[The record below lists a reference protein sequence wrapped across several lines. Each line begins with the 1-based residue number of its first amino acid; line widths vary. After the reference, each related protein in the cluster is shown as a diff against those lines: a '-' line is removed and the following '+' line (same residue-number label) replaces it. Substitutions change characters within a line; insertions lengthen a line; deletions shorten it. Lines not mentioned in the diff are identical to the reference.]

1 MGAGVLQGEN
11 LMFKY
16 LIAAI
21 TLAVASP
28 AAALVVYDETTKNLA
43 VSGATTN
50 YQAAAVYRYM
60 RDNDVLSVTLSG
72 NGGEYY
78 AGLRLGGLIK
88 AEGSTVIIPAG
99 TTCVSSCAFAAL
111 GADKIIVDGELWFH
125 APFLMAVPTNVSI
138 LEITQMFGR
147 AYVDMVTYLISMGIP
162 TSFGYDIMVQT
173 TTGKFIVIDDGY
185 QIDRMRATEA
195 LWGKAVYEYRYATTG
210 R

>member
-1 MGAGVLQGEN
+1 
-11 LMFKY
+11 MFKY

-28 AAALVVYDETTKNLA
+28 AAALVVYDEATKNLA
-43 VSGATTN
+43 VSGTTTN
-50 YQAAAVYRYM
+50 YQAASVYRYM

-72 NGGEYY
+72 DGGEYY

-88 AEGSTVIIPAG
+88 AEGSTVIIPAEK
-99 TTCVSSCAFAAL
+99 TCVSACAFAAL
-111 GADKIIVDGELWFH
+111 GGDKIIVDGELWFH
-125 APFLMAVPTNVSI
+125 APSLTLVPTNVSI

-147 AYVDMVTYLISMGIP
+147 AYVDMSSYLAKMGVP
-162 TSFGYDIMVQT
+162 MSFGYDIMVQT
-173 TTGKFIVIDDGY
+173 TIDKFIVIEDGS

-195 LWGKAVYEYRYATTG
+195 LWGKAVYEYRYATAG

>member
-1 MGAGVLQGEN
+1 ML
-11 LMFKY
+11 KY

-43 VSGATTN
+43 VSGTTTN
-50 YQAAAVYRYM
+50 YQASAVYRYM

-78 AGLRLGGLIK
+78 AGIRLGRLIK
-88 AEGSTVIIPAG
+88 AEGSTVIIPAEK
-99 TTCVSSCAFAAL
+99 TCVSACAFAAL
-111 GADKIIVDGELWFH
+111 GGDKIIVDGELWFH
-125 APFLMAVPTNVSI
+125 APYLTLVPTNVSI

-147 AYVDMVTYLISMGIP
+147 AYVDMSIYLARVGVPM
-162 TSFGYDIMVQT
+162 SFGYDILVQT

-195 LWGKAVYEYRYATTG
+195 IWGKAVYEYRYATTG
-210 R
+210 G